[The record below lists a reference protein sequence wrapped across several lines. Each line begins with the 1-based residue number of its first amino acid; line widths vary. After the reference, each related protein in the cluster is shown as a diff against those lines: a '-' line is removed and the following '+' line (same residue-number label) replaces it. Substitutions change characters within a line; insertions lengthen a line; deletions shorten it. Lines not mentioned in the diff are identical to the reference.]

1 MKLRHKKTAKKVPYI
16 DLRKSQVDLPSYG
29 EELKRIFDS
38 ERRNGHCEEYEE
50 LTMEEKLLVDAD
62 MEFLKT
68 ENGFIYWGGM
78 GIKTLERCLAR
89 LRKRDR
95 KNDKRN

>member
-1 MKLRHKKTAKKVPYI
+1 MKGKKVPYI
-16 DLRKSQVDLPSYG
+16 DLRKSNGDLSLYG

-38 ERRNGHCEEYEE
+38 ERRDGHCKDYEE

-62 MEFLKT
+62 MEFLKS
-68 ENGFIYWGGM
+68 EDDLIYWGGM
-78 GIKTLERCLAR
+78 GQQTLEKCLAK